1 MKRNVRVIQ
10 INGIRGLL
18 LAVFVTTCLIAGFV
32 VFPAFLTMHIWNYLA
47 ITSGSFPTINFYQ
60 GILLWAIITFS
71 IYIFNKKKF
80 IVSFNSQQELTDD
93 ELKDVISKIKAQ
105 SQSGL
110 NLGLNKEIKE
120 NKEMSEVHNKNDN

>member
-18 LAVFVTTCLIAGFV
+18 LAIFVATCLIAGFV
-32 VFPAFLTMHIWNYLA
+32 VFPAFLTMHLWNYLA
-47 ITSGSFPTINFYQ
+47 ITSDSFPTINFYQ

-105 SQSGL
+105 SGL
-110 NLGLNKEIKE
+110 NLGVNAEVKD